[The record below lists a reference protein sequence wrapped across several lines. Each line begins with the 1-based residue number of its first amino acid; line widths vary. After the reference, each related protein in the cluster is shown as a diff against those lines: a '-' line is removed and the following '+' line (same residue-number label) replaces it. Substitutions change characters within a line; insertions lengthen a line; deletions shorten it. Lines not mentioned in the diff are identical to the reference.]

1 MGKRK
6 EERRRFIKAVIL
18 DDTIVMREKLIA
30 IMNAKKILRHYRKT
44 GEKVVVWPVGYDQ

>member
-6 EERRRFIKAVIL
+6 EERRRFIKAVIQ
-18 DDTIVMREKLIA
+18 DDTMVMREKLIA

-44 GEKVVVWPVGYDQ
+44 AEKVAVWPIGYE